1 MKVWTCTDFEGV
13 WPVGTAAVVVAETEA
28 DAQETLRMT
37 LLSRKLPDWP
47 FTLQEVAL
55 DTRAAY
61 LLCDG
66 DY

>member
-1 MKVWTCTDFEGV
+1 
-13 WPVGTAAVVVAETEA
+13 
-28 DAQETLRMT
+28 
-37 LLSRKLPDWP
+37 LPDKP